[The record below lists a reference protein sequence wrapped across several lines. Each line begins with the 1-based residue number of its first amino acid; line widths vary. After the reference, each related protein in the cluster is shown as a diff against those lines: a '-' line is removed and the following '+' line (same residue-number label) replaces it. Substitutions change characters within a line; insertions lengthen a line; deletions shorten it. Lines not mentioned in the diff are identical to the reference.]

1 MTSVGGSVLTVASVT
16 AAVGLDVGVVVTT
29 SSSQLGIM
37 HASVFLQSHVPSK
50 QSHTSES

>member
-1 MTSVGGSVLTVASVT
+1 MSVGGSVLTVASVT

-37 HASVFLQSHVPSK
+37 HASVFLQNHSPLK